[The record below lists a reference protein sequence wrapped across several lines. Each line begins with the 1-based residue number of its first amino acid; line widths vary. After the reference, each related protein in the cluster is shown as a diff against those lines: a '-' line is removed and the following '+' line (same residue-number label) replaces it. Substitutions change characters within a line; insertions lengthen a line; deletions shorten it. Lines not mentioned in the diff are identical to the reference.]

1 MPSRR
6 QLAIGLIVATLSAAA
21 PAFRAA
27 APRFYPDDPI
37 ATDDDRAFDAS
48 GAKQYELGDYANFAE
63 NTFLSPGDRRSI
75 RAMNVNTV
83 DEVPDSSW
91 FTNRMG
97 RRRLPLDE
105 LVRGPDRR
113 ALAPIMRWQI
123 VRDKSVGFQPGFR
136 AVDPENPAQLY
147 QIEFDNVR
155 TPELATG
162 AEMIGT
168 AFYHA
173 FGYNVVDV
181 YLAELDA
188 ANVTILDSATIA
200 APKGRRPYVRS
211 DLNTLLA
218 TSAQLPNGNYRVLVS
233 PFAEGRPMGQFRYY
247 GTRPDDPNDIFPHEH
262 RRELRGNRVFAAWLN
277 HDDSRAN
284 NTLDMLVGPEGRK
297 YILHYMFDFGSIL
310 GSGTQF
316 ADNPRSGHEYL
327 IDRRPALLTLLS
339 LGLYVRPWLLI
350 DDPLVPPSVGRFA
363 ATDFEPD
370 RWKPEYP
377 NTAFDN
383 MRPDDA
389 FWGARIVAAFSDDEI
404 RAIVGKAQYS
414 DPAAAEYITACLIER
429 RNRIAR
435 VWLNGV
441 NPLVEPALSADGVL
455 TFANAA
461 VDAGA
466 ATPGAS
472 YVVRWSRFDNAAD
485 ALEAVGSE
493 MTVTEPRAQAPADL
507 LRGSDYVAA
516 TIVSRHAEHPA
527 WTTPV
532 TVFFR
537 RAGAAWMT
545 VGLERQ

>member
-6 QLAIGLIVATLSAAA
+6 WLALGMVLATLAGAASAS
-21 PAFRAA
+21 RAA
-27 APRFYPDDPI
+27 GPRFYPDDPI
-37 ATDDDRAFDAS
+37 AIDDDRAFDAS
-48 GAKQYELGDYANFAE
+48 GAKPFELGDYANFAE

-91 FTNRMG
+91 FTNRIG
-97 RRRLPLDE
+97 RRGASLDAV
-105 LVRGPDRR
+105 LRGPDRNTT
-113 ALAPIMRWQI
+113 PITSWQI
-123 VRDKSVGFQPGFR
+123 VRDKSAGFQPGFR
-136 AVDPENPAQLY
+136 AVDPANPSQLY
-147 QIEFDNVR
+147 QIEFDNVL

-168 AFYHA
+168 GFYHA
-173 FGYNVVDV
+173 FGFNVVPV
-181 YLAELDA
+181 YLGEFDPETA
-188 ANVTILDSATIA
+188 TILESATIA
-200 APKGRRPYVRS
+200 APKGRRPYLRS
-211 DLNTLLA
+211 DLDGLLTHA
-218 TSAQLPNGNYRVLVS
+218 AKLPNGKYRVLVS
-233 PFAEGRPMGQFRYY
+233 PFAEGRSMGQFRYH
-247 GTRPDDPNDIFPHEH
+247 GTRPDDPNDVFPHEH
-262 RRELRGNRVFAAWLN
+262 RRELRANRVFAAWLN

-316 ADNPRSGHEYL
+316 ANTPRAGHEYL

-350 DDPLVPPSVGRFA
+350 DDPLVPPSVGRFE
-363 ATDFEPD
+363 ATSFEPEA
-370 RWKPEYP
+370 WKPEYP

-389 FWGARIVAAFSDDEI
+389 FWGARIVAAFTDEAI
-404 RAIVGKAQYS
+404 RTLVGTAQYS

-441 NPLVEPALSADGVL
+441 NPIVEPALSADGVL

-461 VDAGA
+461 IAAGV
-466 ATPGAS
+466 ATPAVS
-472 YVVRWSRFDNAAD
+472 YAVRWSRFDNATD
-485 ALEAVGSE
+485 TREAAGSE
-493 MTVTEPRAQAPADL
+493 TTATEPRVQGPSDL
-507 LRGSDYVAA
+507 LRGGDYLAA

-527 WTTPV
+527 WAAPV
-532 TVFFR
+532 TVYFR
-537 RAGAAWMT
+537 RDGAGWQT
-545 VGLERQ
+545 VGLDRE